1 MNIITSR
8 MHALT
13 CCYILLTLI
22 ILKAESNGYY
32 FVLHEGDTI
41 PGSSSSIIIVKTRSP
56 IECAVVCRKTP
67 NCCVSSYERVNGD
80 CWFDIFGVCG
90 IATEV
95 SQESMLIT
103 DVAKKEVEEMQG
115 NK

>member
-1 MNIITSR
+1 MRSR
-8 MHALT
+8 
-13 CCYILLTLI
+13 
-22 ILKAESNGYY
+22 G
-32 FVLHEGDTI
+32 
-41 PGSSSSIIIVKTRSP
+41 
-56 IECAVVCRKTP
+56 RKTP
-67 NCCVSSYERVNGD
+67 NCVSSYERVNGD